1 VREAARRKADLTGIL
16 RQQSQALLLDLEHN
30 GTQNA
35 LFINIFDDQTGFHN
49 LAKYQP
55 QCLKSI
61 AETTSFVKNFI
72 NFMGFQIDN
81 AVMKPGP
88 GAPLPVIN

>member
-1 VREAARRKADLTGIL
+1 VRKAIRRKADLTGIL
-16 RQQSQALLLDLEHN
+16 RQQSQALLLYLEHN

-61 AETTSFVKNFI
+61 VETVSFVKYFI
-72 NFMGFQIDN
+72 NFMGFQIN
-81 AVMKPGP
+81 NGMKKPGS
-88 GAPLPVIN
+88 GTPLPVID